1 MTVDDLLALNEEI
14 AALVRAGVPLE
25 QGLADLGADLPGRLG
40 QAVTALAKRTARG
53 ESLEQALADQAI
65 SLSPAYQAVV
75 QAGLRAGRLPAALE
89 AVAASAHRTA
99 ETQHAAIVAVSYPL
113 LVFSLVWLGLAVFSQ
128 TLAHSLAE
136 SFDAMNVPGRG
147 VFAALAWLGR
157 WAWFWGPV
165 VPIVLAVFV
174 FLWWFACTRAAAVHS
189 RRADRLLGWLPGM
202 KRVLRFSRTA
212 TFLEIL
218 ALLIE
223 NRDSL
228 GRSGDAGRFRLRRS
242 ADGSRRPA
250 VERDDPARP
259 DAAVCRRCGLSAAD
273 ELAGAGGRPRRGAF
287 AGAATFRRH
296 LPSPRAEPV
305 RVGSR
310 AAAGP
315 VHGCDRRQHHRRIRP
330 GVVRPLCN
338 DVEGFGTMNC
348 RRRLRSL
355 IVTLFPEIGDG
366 SRLLQDD
373 IL

>member
-53 ESLEQALADQAI
+53 ESLEQALASQAI

-223 NRDSL
+223 NRAPLDEAVTLAASACGDPQTVRAARQL
-228 GRSGDAGRFRLRRS
+228 SETIQRGQTQPFAGDAAFPPLMSWLVLAAGRDGALLPALQHSAVTYHRR
-242 ADGSRRPA
+242 
-250 VERDDPARP
+250 ARNQF
-259 DAAVCRRCGLSAAD
+259 
-273 ELAGAGGRPRRGAF
+273 EL
-287 AGAATFRRH
+287 
-296 LPSPRAEPV
+296 V
-305 RVGSR
+305 RVLLPALFTVVIAGSIT
-310 AAAGP
+310 AAYAL
-315 VHGCDRRQHHRRIRP
+315 V
-330 GVVRPLCN
+330 
-338 DVEGFGTMNC
+338 
-348 RRRLRSL
+348 
-355 IVTLFPEIGDG
+355 LFVPYVMMLKALA
-366 SRLLQDD
+366 R
-373 IL
+373 